1 MSTLRTKMI
10 ELLKRDRKREYL
22 NLCTQNYA
30 EAVSIAQELFP
41 EQYQKAGTGM
51 DPFDSLYDKA
61 LEAKERGNTEEEI
74 RILKTAVHHGS
85 AMPYCYERL
94 VILYSKRKNYERA
107 REVCVKWFDAVF
119 WKLPNASTS
128 SLRLL
133 DRLEKLTEKVI
144 TNIRISLEK
153 AHVHGIPEY
162 RKKLQANSNNN
173 ENFEDVH
180 LEGKAALM
188 FSKAG
193 CEVTMRDSPDLVLRF
208 NNEQFY
214 AEVKHFREKEQDRID
229 AAKMS
234 EPGDYLVSY
243 GDTFPLEGKHAWE
256 QVYNVAKDKITQ
268 YKEHA
273 PYILVIES
281 SSTSIEDPEIDMAT
295 GKINEDVSSGKC
307 EGFAKLNGILLTS
320 NWHNISQQWR
330 NVYFL
335 ATSSPAVSLSREF
348 SALLDKICH
357 G

>member
-74 RILKTAVHHGS
+74 RILKTAVHYGS

-94 VILYSKRKNYERA
+94 VISYSKQKNYERA

-144 TNIRISLEK
+144 TNIRISLEE
-153 AHVHGIPEY
+153 AHVKGLPQYI
-162 RKKLQANSNNN
+162 KKLRANANNN
-173 ENFEDVH
+173 ENFEDFS
-180 LEGKAALM
+180 LEGTAALM

-193 CEVTMRDSPDLVLRF
+193 CEVTIQDSPDLALRF
-208 NNEQFY
+208 SNEQFY
-214 AEVKHFREKEQDRID
+214 AEVKHFRLKKQDQ
-229 AAKMS
+229 
-234 EPGDYLVSY
+234 Y
-243 GDTFPLEGKHAWE
+243 GDTVPPAWK
-256 QVYNVAKDKITQ
+256 QVYNVAKDKIKQ
-268 YKEHA
+268 YEEHS
-273 PYILVIES
+273 PNILVIENNDDR
-281 SSTSIEDPEIDMAT
+281 IEELDIPTAID
-295 GKINEDVSSGKC
+295 GINQDVRSGKC
-307 EGFAKLNGILLTS
+307 PGFAKLNGILLIS
-320 NWHNISQQWR
+320 LDWYNISQKRQ
-330 NVYFL
+330 VYFRP
-335 ATSSPAVSLSREF
+335 TSNPAVSLSRELF
-348 SALLDKICH
+348 FLLDDIRL